1 MVATSFFHPHFAS
14 LPLPTCR
21 ESLIRATP
29 VLNYVIDNK
38 YLSVNWKVYFWQKG
52 TGHQDGWPPSHHV
65 VSRGFGKVHSQRD
78 FQWSAVSVRYIGK
91 VPFAVTSTAPR
102 QGLSGFLS
110 VVPVCI
116 AGSSSHFTFVYSSK
130 EDDPVIFPCSESF
143 TKVVWSMLQQ

>member
-1 MVATSFFHPHFAS
+1 MVAILFFHPHFAS
-14 LPLPTCR
+14 LRFPTCR

-65 VSRGFGKVHSQRD
+65 VSQGFGKVHSQRD

-91 VPFAVTSTAPR
+91 IPFAVTSTAPR

-110 VVPVCI
+110 VFPVCI
-116 AGSSSHFTFVYSSK
+116 AGSRSHFTFVRSSK

-143 TKVVWSMLQQ
+143 TRVVLSMLQQ